1 VAEVDESDGSF
12 ARVAARV
19 AIVTNLDAEHLR
31 HYGSMAGLEAAF
43 NGWLRTVPA
52 DGLVIVPAH
61 GLSERVT
68 AGLSAPILSVGLER
82 GDVQVVGLE
91 PGADGSRARL
101 VQHGHDLGPITVA
114 IPGVHMV
121 LNAAMASVA
130 ARFAAPGVDLGAL
143 ATCERVRRRFTVHGH
158 VGGVRVVEDY
168 GHHPTEVRATIAA
181 ARLGGGQVRVVFQPH
196 RHTRTADCFAAFTGA
211 FDQAHRVA
219 FLPIY
224 GAGEDPIPGVT
235 SEALAESIIRRREAD
250 PDPGVLATCDR
261 GAALAHALSGAQ
273 PGDTLLLLGA
283 GDVGHLA
290 QDALHASVH
299 R

>member
-1 VAEVDESDGSF
+1 MAIALVAIAVLAWLIVGPSF
-12 ARVAARV
+12 ASRRRREALARPLPEDFV
-19 AIVTNLDAEHLR
+19 VHIERN
-31 HYGSMAGLEAAF
+31 
-43 NGWLRTVPA
+43 VPA
-52 DGLVIVPAH
+52 RRRMPAQLQARHDSLVSAFLAEKQFIGCNGLV
-61 GLSERVT
+61 VT
-68 AGLSAPILSVGLER
+68 
-82 GDVQVVGLE
+82 D
-91 PGADGSRARL
+91 
-101 VQHGHDLGPITVA
+101 
-114 IPGVHMV
+114 
-121 LNAAMASVA
+121 
-130 ARFAAPGVDLGAL
+130 
-143 ATCERVRRRFTVHGH
+143 
-158 VGGVRVVEDY
+158 
-168 GHHPTEVRATIAA
+168 EVRATIAA